1 MELSFPLKSTSFP
14 GFSFSGLYGAREE
27 RVGEK
32 PGNEVGLKC
41 IVGFH
46 MTSLK
51 FNKKIVDPTEI
62 LLSRCI
68 RAAEN

>member
-1 MELSFPLKSTSFP
+1 MSERETSETSEDGYIEQSF
-14 GFSFSGLYGAREE
+14 EE
-27 RVGEK
+27 MFISDK
-32 PGNEVGLKC
+32 D

-51 FNKKIVDPTEI
+51 FKLKTIDPNEI

>member
-1 MELSFPLKSTSFP
+1 MAGRGQWVEVVGGGSNVVGKKS
-14 GFSFSGLYGAREE
+14 
-27 RVGEK
+27 
-32 PGNEVGLKC
+32 

-51 FNKKIVDPTEI
+51 FKLKTIDPTKI